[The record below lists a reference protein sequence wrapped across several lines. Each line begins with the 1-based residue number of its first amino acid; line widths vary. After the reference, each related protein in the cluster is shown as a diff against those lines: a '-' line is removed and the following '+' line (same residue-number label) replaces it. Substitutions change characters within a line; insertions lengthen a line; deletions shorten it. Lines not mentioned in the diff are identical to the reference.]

1 MMCHLTPDKVS
12 PVLSCDLGEADPR
25 LGMISRIIPICQAH
39 SDYLSSVLD
48 VLNDLNQYD
57 WNAPGARGL

>member
-12 PVLSCDLGEADPR
+12 PVLSWDLGEAGPR
-25 LGMISRIIPICQAH
+25 LGKISRIIPICQAR

-48 VLNDLNQYD
+48 VLNDLNQ
-57 WNAPGARGL
+57 